1 MSSVDAVRAAT
12 GPNVALARAAFASYT
27 QGDTI
32 KTATVIGSTL
42 RERLRPLTIEFAYRR
57 TGAGSPNGVC
67 LEFGS
72 ASVGFAVAVNV
83 NAIAIAA
90 GANAGTQGVLCLG
103 APLAFTAAGAGRWRN
118 VIVAVD
124 PLNGAVRLWVDNEPI
139 PMTCDTTGFAVLR
152 TTCRTGSGAM
162 TSGLCDTQDGEV
174 GGVATTATSR
184 MPAPQLVDLTGAKV
198 GPVFLREGAP
208 FGSF

>member
-1 MSSVDAVRAAT
+1 MTSVDAVRAAT
-12 GPNVALARAAFASYT
+12 GPNVALARAAFATYT

-57 TGAGSPNGVC
+57 TSAGSPNGVC

-72 ASVGFAVAVNV
+72 ASVGLVVAVNV

-103 APLAFTAAGAGRWRN
+103 APLGFTAAGAGVWRN
-118 VIVAVD
+118 VVVGVD
-124 PLNGAVRLWVDNEPI
+124 PLAGAVRLWVDNEAI
-139 PMTCDTTGFAVLR
+139 PMTCDTTGFAVAR
-152 TTCRTGSGAM
+152 VVCRTGSGTM
-162 TSGLCDTQDGEV
+162 TSGLCDTEDGAV
-174 GGVATTATSR
+174 GAIATAGNSR
-184 MPAPQLVDLTGAKV
+184 MPAPQLVTLDGAKV
-198 GPVFLREGAP
+198 GSVFLREGAP
-208 FGSF
+208 FGGY